1 MHVVEHEP
9 LEELRELSRRQR
21 RAREHLRF
29 RAVVLARE
37 GKTAPQIAA
46 ALGCGRRPAQ
56 EWVRRYNIGGVAAL
70 AERRHTG
77 RPPRLAAGREAELK
91 ARIDAGPTPA
101 DGTCAFHGEDVRR
114 ILEEEFGV
122 LMKLS
127 AVYGLLHRLGY
138 SRLCPRPHHPRADP
152 SAREAFKKSGRTR
165 AGGRGGPPRPAR
177 RGVVRGRGALRPAGD
192 AGRGC
197 GRRRGRG
204 PRRCGRRSTS
214 TCGC

>member
-9 LEELRELSRRQR
+9 LEELREMTRRQR

-56 EWVRRYNIGGVAAL
+56 EWVSRYNLGGVAAL

-77 RPPRLAAGREAELK
+77 RRPRLAAERAGDLRRRLE
-91 ARIDAGPTPA
+91 AGPTPA

-114 ILEEEFGV
+114 ILEKEFGV

-138 SRLCPRPHHPRADP
+138 SRLCPRPHHPAADP
-152 SAREAFKKSGRTR
+152 AAREAFKK
-165 AGGRGGPPRPAR
+165 R
-177 RGVVRGRGALRPAGD
+177 R
-192 AGRGC
+192 
-197 GRRRGRG
+197 
-204 PRRCGRRSTS
+204 
-214 TCGC
+214 